1 MSSILAPAAAPA
13 DFASAAAASCEPCY
27 HCGEK
32 EFRRGSWTAPVAGAP
47 REFCC
52 AGCLAVA
59 EVLGNAGLIALY
71 ARRTEP
77 APRPD
82 RDAGGN
88 VTQAAEAAAAT
99 GLVRAR
105 DDGTFEVALL
115 IDGLSCGACGALCE
129 AWMAQ
134 QQGVRHAALNDMSRR
149 MVVRWA
155 PDVTGLPDI
164 LRAVAA
170 LGFAATPYDPAQREQ
185 RAREERRALLKRG
198 AIATLAMMQ
207 VMMFAGAS
215 YWSDDGV
222 APEQQRLLDWAS
234 MVLTLPVLLYS
245 AAPFWRSAWR
255 DVTHRR
261 AGMDVPIVLGLAVAL
276 VASAHATWRGTGA
289 VYYDSITMFVA
300 LVLSARYL
308 ELLARQRAA
317 AAIET
322 LARRQPDTAVRYCR
336 WPGVALETVHAAMLV
351 RDDHLLVRPGALV
364 PADGVVVDG
373 RSAVD
378 EAMLTGEAHGI
389 TRVVGD
395 AVLAGSR
402 NGEQPLVVRV
412 MRAGAE
418 TRLASILR
426 LTERAAATRPAITRT
441 ADRVATWFVAGVLAL
456 AAITAIAW
464 IVIEPARALAVTVAV
479 LVVSCPCALALA
491 TPAAATAL
499 TGALARNGVVFGR
512 GDVLETLARVTH
524 VVFDK
529 TGTLTRGDVRL
540 VSMAVAVGITRDEAL
555 ALAAALESRSGHPLA
570 RGLLA
575 AAKGSVTPEVVA
587 LHAVTGQGQEGVTAR
602 GRVRIGTPSFVAAL
616 AGPMPASLTA
626 FADAAPAATTLVG
639 LGGDAG
645 WQAIFAMADPLRE
658 DARAA
663 VAALQRVGI
672 ATMLFSGDRPAHVDA
687 VAQAT
692 GIADARAALTPEGK
706 RDAIDALQRAG
717 AVVAMVGDGVNDGPA
732 LAQAQVS
739 FALASGTPL
748 AQWTADVVVL
758 NDQVVQVATT
768 LAGARRAMRILHQ
781 NFAWAIAYNLVAI
794 PAAAMGYVSPLV
806 AAVGMAVSSLVV
818 VGNALRLTNVTSSK
832 SFAVKVDHAE
842 PVAEF
847 EWKS

>member
-1 MSSILAPAAAPA
+1 MSTLLAPVAAPA
-13 DFASAAAASCEPCY
+13 ELARAAASPREACY
-27 HCGEK
+27 HCGER
-32 EFRRGSWTAPVAGAP
+32 EFRRGNWVASVAGAQ

-59 EVLGNAGLIALY
+59 EVLGNAGLAALY

-82 RDAGGN
+82 HDAGSN
-88 VTQAAEAAAAT
+88 IAQAAEAAAAT

-105 DDGTFEVALL
+105 DDGTLEVALL
-115 IDGLSCGACGALCE
+115 IDGLSCGACGTLCE
-129 AWMAQ
+129 AWLAQ
-134 QQGVRHAALNDMSRR
+134 QNGVRHAALNDMSRR

-155 PDVTGLPDI
+155 PEATGLSDI

-170 LGFAATPYDPAQREQ
+170 LGFAATAYDPAQREQ
-185 RAREERRALLKRG
+185 RAREERRALLKRA
-198 AIATLAMMQ
+198 AIAMLAMMQ

-222 APEQQRLLDWAS
+222 APEQQQLLDWAS

-245 AAPFWRSAWR
+245 AAPFWRNAWR
-255 DVTHRR
+255 DMTHRR

-276 VASAHATWRGTGA
+276 AASALATWRGTGP

-300 LVLSARYL
+300 LVLGARYL

-336 WPGVALETVHAAMLV
+336 WPGVAVETVHAAMLA
-351 RDDHLLVRPGALV
+351 RDDHVLVRPGALV
-364 PADGVVVDG
+364 PADGEVVEG

-378 EAMLTGEAHGI
+378 EAMLTGEAQGI
-389 TRVVGD
+389 MRAAGD
-395 AVLAGSR
+395 PVLAGSR

-412 MRAGAE
+412 SRAGAD

-456 AAITAIAW
+456 AAVTAIVW
-464 IVIEPARALAVTVAV
+464 LVIEPSRALAVTVAV

-499 TGALARNGVVFGR
+499 TGALARDGVVFGR
-512 GDVLETLARVTH
+512 GDALETLARVTH

-529 TGTLTRGDVRL
+529 TGTLTCGNVRL
-540 VSMAVAVGITRDEAL
+540 VDMAVAAGTTGEDAL
-555 ALAAALESRSGHPLA
+555 ALAAALESRSEHPLA
-570 RGLLA
+570 RGLVA
-575 AAKGSVTPEVVA
+575 AAHGATLPEVIA
-587 LHAVTGQGQEGVTAR
+587 LHAVTGQGQEGLTTH
-602 GRVRIGTPSFVAAL
+602 GGVRIGTPSFVAAL
-616 AGPMPASLTA
+616 AGPMPASLAA
-626 FADAAPAATTLVG
+626 FADAAPTATTLVA
-639 LGGDAG
+639 LGSEAG

-658 DARAA
+658 DARTA
-663 VAALQRVGI
+663 VAALQRAGI
-672 ATMLFSGDRPAHVDA
+672 TAMIFSGDRPAHVDA

-717 AVVAMVGDGVNDGPA
+717 ADVAMVGDGVNDGPA

-758 NDQVVQVATT
+758 NDRVMAVATT

-781 NFAWAIAYNLVAI
+781 NFAWAIAYNIMAI
-794 PAAAMGYVSPLV
+794 PAAALGYVSPLV

-818 VGNALRLTNVTSSK
+818 VGNALRLTRATPAK
-832 SFAVKVDHAE
+832 PIAVE
-842 PVAEF
+842 VAHVAPSPEVA
-847 EWKS
+847 WKS